1 MSMRVG
7 RSRRT
12 THSKEDGPYA
22 TDYLA
27 DALTLLQ
34 GWTHEGREFRRTLH
48 LDETQHAALAERMKV
63 IADAL
68 QLCPDVRRLNGS
80 TQIRLCVPEGDNP
93 SPGEV
98 TLAARVENLYRSI
111 VEAPGLPH

>member
-1 MSMRVG
+1 MRVG
-7 RSRRT
+7 RSRRAG
-12 THSKEDGPYA
+12 HAKDLDSPYA
-22 TDYLA
+22 TDYLT
-27 DALTLLQ
+27 DALTQLQ
-34 GWTHEGREFRRTLH
+34 GWTREGREFRRTLH

-68 QLCPDVRRLNGS
+68 RLCPDVRRQDGN
-80 TQIRLCVPEGDNP
+80 TQIRLCIPEGAHP

-111 VEAPGLPH
+111 TESPGLPH